1 MRGDITPL
9 QMTGAEMKRWLRKSK
24 LANEKGLAILE
35 TVPLIVIFV
44 LLLSFGMG
52 FFGIVHTAVLH
63 SIAARAYS
71 FETYR
76 QRTNLYYFRE
86 DGSGLDRPFNFTR
99 KGWRYQAVNHESDT
113 RERFVSTT
121 RPVTIG
127 KGAEAGDANVETH
140 NQNIY
145 QLPVRNQRY
154 SVNPVWVMVG
164 YGICLNANCG
174 STGN

>member
-1 MRGDITPL
+1 M
-9 QMTGAEMKRWLRKSK
+9 GAEMKRWLKKSK
-24 LANEKGLAILE
+24 LGNEKGLAILE

-52 FFGIVHTAVLH
+52 FFGVVHTAVLH

-99 KGWRYQAVNHESDT
+99 KGWRYQAVQHESDT

-121 RPVTIG
+121 RPITIG
-127 KGAEAGDANVETH
+127 KGAEAGETNADTH
-140 NQNIY
+140 NLQIY
-145 QLPVRNQRY
+145 SLQARNQRY

-174 STGN
+174 GN